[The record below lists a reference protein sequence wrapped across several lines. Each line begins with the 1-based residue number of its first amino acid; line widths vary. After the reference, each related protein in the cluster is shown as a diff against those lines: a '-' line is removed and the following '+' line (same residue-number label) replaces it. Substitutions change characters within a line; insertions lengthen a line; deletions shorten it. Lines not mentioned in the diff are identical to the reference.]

1 VICFKTVQGKITKS
15 SLLVAPKTLVYLDKI
30 SCSWVKGFSSNE
42 GEQEGYPLKKTL
54 FCRHCLF

>member
-1 VICFKTVQGKITKS
+1 VQGKITKS